1 MSTTTPK
8 KMEVGEEVKA
18 AVTHVTV
25 PSKMTAAVLYGSED
39 LRIEKI
45 DVPAV
50 AADEVLVRV
59 RLALTDG
66 TDLKVWKRGYH
77 AKMIQPPAVFG
88 HELVGEIVAVGKR
101 VDARWRI
108 GMRVIAANSA
118 PCLRCYHCRRGQ
130 ENLCDDL
137 LFNNGAYADYMRIP
151 GRIVVENM
159 LEVPHSVDDQSAAL
173 AEPLACVLR
182 GIHEMEVRTG
192 DTAAV
197 IGCGPIGLKF
207 VRMLSRRGVR
217 VIALAR
223 RAAPLDVAKR
233 LGAVAAFNVTATEDV
248 VSAVKALTEDQR
260 GPDSVVE
267 AAGNPATWQQALAMV
282 RRGGVVNFFS
292 GLPSGTRVEIDP
304 AAIHYSEI
312 KLISP
317 FHAGS
322 HPARGYFGSRF
333 RHRRNPAGRS
343 AAGVCAHE
351 VAQRRDQVGRAAVV
365 LRCTQTSPAICAFG
379 IPECFAI
386 LNAATNHSCFCV
398 LIL

>member
-1 MSTTTPK
+1 MRTASTK
-8 KMEVGEEVKA
+8 KTEIGVEEVLA
-18 AVTHVTV
+18 PTRIVV

-39 LRIEKI
+39 LRVEQI
-45 DVPAV
+45 DVPALAV
-50 AADEVLVRV
+50 DEVLLRV

-88 HELVGEIVAVGKR
+88 HEVVGEIVAMGKR
-101 VDARWRI
+101 VDAKWRL
-108 GMRVIAANSA
+108 GTRVIAANSA
-118 PCLRCYHCRRGQ
+118 PCFRCYHCRRGQ

-137 LFNNGAYADYMRIP
+137 LFNNGAYAEYMRIP
-151 GRIVVENM
+151 ARIVQENT
-159 LEVPHSVDDQSAAL
+159 LEVPHSVDDHSAAL
-173 AEPLACVLR
+173 VEPLACVLR

-197 IGCGPIGLKF
+197 IGCGPIGLKY

-223 RAAPLDVAKR
+223 RDAPLAVARK
-233 LGAVAAFNVTATEDV
+233 LGASVTINVTEVTDVVAAVR
-248 VSAVKALTEDQR
+248 ALTEDGL

-267 AAGNPATWQQALAMV
+267 AAGNPATWQQALAIV

-292 GLPSGTRVEIDP
+292 GLPSGTRVEIEP

-317 FHAGS
+317 FHHTPRFFREALEAIRRGDIS
-322 HPARGYFGSRF
+322 ARDFVTEEVPLSELPQAFERMK
-333 RHRRNPAGRS
+333 ARS
-343 AAGVCAHE
+343 GE
-351 VAQRRDQVGRAAVV
+351 IKLAV
-365 LRCTQTSPAICAFG
+365 RP
-379 IPECFAI
+379 
-386 LNAATNHSCFCV
+386 
-398 LIL
+398 

>member
-8 KMEVGEEVKA
+8 KTEAGEEVKLA
-18 AVTHVTV
+18 ATRVAV

-39 LRIEKI
+39 LRIEMI
-45 DVPAV
+45 DVPSF
-50 AADEVLVRV
+50 AADEVLLRV

-101 VDARWRI
+101 VDSRWRV
-108 GMRVIAANSA
+108 GMRVVAANSA

-137 LFNNGAYADYMRIP
+137 LFNNGAYAEYMRIP
-151 GRIVVENM
+151 GRLVVENM
-159 LEVPHSVDDQSAAL
+159 LQVPHPVDDQSAAL

-223 RAAPLDVAKR
+223 RAAPLEVAKR
-233 LGAVAAFNVTATEDV
+233 LGAFATINVAETKDPVAD
-248 VSAVKALTEDQR
+248 VKALTEDQL

-267 AAGNPATWQQALAMV
+267 AAGNPATWSLALAMV
-282 RRGGVVNFFS
+282 RRGGIVNFFS
-292 GLPSGTRVEIDP
+292 GLSSGTRVEIEP
-304 AAIHYSEI
+304 AMVHYSEI
-312 KLISP
+312 KLIST
-317 FHAGS
+317 FHHTPRFFREALE
-322 HPARGYFGSRF
+322 AIRRGDISAHDFVTEEIRLADLPLAFERMKSRS
-333 RHRRNPAGRS
+333 G
-343 AAGVCAHE
+343 E
-351 VAQRRDQVGRAAVV
+351 IKLAV
-365 LRCTQTSPAICAFG
+365 RP
-379 IPECFAI
+379 
-386 LNAATNHSCFCV
+386 
-398 LIL
+398 

>member
-1 MSTTTPK
+1 MSTITPK
-8 KMEVGEEVKA
+8 KLEVGEEVKA
-18 AVTHVTV
+18 AVTQVTV

-45 DVPAV
+45 DVPAL

-77 AKMIQPPAVFG
+77 AKMIRPPAVFG

-101 VDARWRI
+101 VDPRWRI

-192 DTAAV
+192 DTTAV

-233 LGAVAAFNVTATEDV
+233 LGAVATFNVT
-248 VSAVKALTEDQR
+248 Q
-260 GPDSVVE
+260 
-267 AAGNPATWQQALAMV
+267 
-282 RRGGVVNFFS
+282 
-292 GLPSGTRVEIDP
+292 
-304 AAIHYSEI
+304 
-312 KLISP
+312 
-317 FHAGS
+317 
-322 HPARGYFGSRF
+322 
-333 RHRRNPAGRS
+333 RRNQA
-343 AAGVCAHE
+343 
-351 VAQRRDQVGRAAVV
+351 GRAAVV
-365 LRCTQTSPAICAFG
+365 FSCEPNPPVIFCFG
-379 IPECFAI
+379 ILAPAVGSEERI
-386 LNAATNHSCFCV
+386 LHSGRVYEARNLFTDVAPGRNQYHAARA
-398 LIL
+398 

>member
-1 MSTTTPK
+1 MRTTTTK
-8 KMEVGEEVKA
+8 KADFVTEEAA
-18 AVTHVTV
+18 AVVRAIV

-50 AADEVLVRV
+50 APDEVLLRV

-66 TDLKVWKRGYH
+66 TDLKVWQRGYH

-88 HELVGEIVAVGKR
+88 HEVVGEIAALGKR

-108 GMRVIAANSA
+108 GLRVITANSA

-130 ENLCDDL
+130 ENLCEDL
-137 LFNNGAYADYMRIP
+137 LFNNGAYAEYLRIP
-151 GRIVVENM
+151 GRIVMENM
-159 LEVPHSVDDQSAAL
+159 LEVPHSVDDGSAAL
-173 AEPLACVLR
+173 VEPLACVLR

-192 DTAAV
+192 DTAVV

-217 VIALAR
+217 VIAIAR
-223 RAAPLDVAKR
+223 RAGPLEVARR
-233 LGAVAAFNVTATEDV
+233 LGAIATIDATNVADV
-248 VSAVKALTEDQR
+248 VGAVKDLTEDGR

-267 AAGNPATWQQALAMV
+267 AAGNPATWKQALEMV

-292 GLPSGTRVEIDP
+292 GLPSGTQVEIDP

-312 KLISP
+312 KIIST
-317 FHAGS
+317 FHHTPRFIREALE
-322 HPARGYFGSRF
+322 AIRRGDILAHDFVTEEIRLAELPQAFERMKSRS
-333 RHRRNPAGRS
+333 G
-343 AAGVCAHE
+343 E
-351 VAQRRDQVGRAAVV
+351 IKLAV
-365 LRCTQTSPAICAFG
+365 RP
-379 IPECFAI
+379 
-386 LNAATNHSCFCV
+386 
-398 LIL
+398 